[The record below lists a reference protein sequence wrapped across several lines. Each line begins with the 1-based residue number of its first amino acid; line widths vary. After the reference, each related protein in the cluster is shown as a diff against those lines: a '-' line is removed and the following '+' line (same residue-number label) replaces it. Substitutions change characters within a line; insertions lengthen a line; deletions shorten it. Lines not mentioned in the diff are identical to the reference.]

1 MKFSIFILLSIIIA
15 ISPLKQII
23 HNDFNNRLIPVINYN
38 PPNKYDNPF
47 KNNNYQIVDLTQNS
61 VKEKSDDDTN
71 EMYRKIKRM
80 LKQIKEEKK
89 DIQNEKKKIYKI
101 KDKILNRDEHKKK
114 KKEESFIKDST
125 LSFIEHYIN
134 KISIYIL
141 NDFKL

>member
-89 DIQNEKKKIYKI
+89 DIKNEKKCPSGGS
-101 KDKILNRDEHKKK
+101 NP
-114 KKEESFIKDST
+114 
-125 LSFIEHYIN
+125 
-134 KISIYIL
+134 
-141 NDFKL
+141 